1 MNEGAIARGEYT
13 LPTGE
18 IGIGRERMISAL
30 DEVVRPRADLERL
43 LPPRH
48 PFKVTSAGLGIYAIS
63 PVGMMGRQ

>member
-1 MNEGAIARGEYT
+1 
-13 LPTGE
+13 
-18 IGIGRERMISAL
+18 MISAL